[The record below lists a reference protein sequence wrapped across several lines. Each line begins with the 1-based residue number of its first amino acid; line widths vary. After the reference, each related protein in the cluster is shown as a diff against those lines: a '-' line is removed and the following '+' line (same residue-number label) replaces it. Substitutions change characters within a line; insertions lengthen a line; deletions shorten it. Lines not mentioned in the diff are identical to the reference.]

1 MMRLILKYLN
11 VKGMMPMN
19 KWTFLK
25 ELLMTVFRDGMW
37 DLFIE
42 IVISIRGWIL
52 MNKKL
57 YIFFSLTSFAYMLSV
72 SVYLLNSF
80 IMLNDTIFAVTR
92 ILMICCLL
100 IFLLFGLK
108 LKTIAKIEGNNQ
120 TLTKFQHIQKVWSI
134 VIITSLIILVFR
146 DFVWIL

>member
-1 MMRLILKYLN
+1 
-11 VKGMMPMN
+11 
-19 KWTFLK
+19 
-25 ELLMTVFRDGMW
+25 
-37 DLFIE
+37 
-42 IVISIRGWIL
+42 
-52 MNKKL
+52 
-57 YIFFSLTSFAYMLSV
+57 MLSV

-134 VIITSLIILVFR
+134 VIITSVLAYWYLVKYFWLLLP
-146 DFVWIL
+146 FYGTIKETAVISYGKTKKVQNQTYG